1 MAAMEHHEK
10 KEAGPGSPEDVQN
23 IMGAA
28 LFAIGHGARGVW
40 INLRAVE
47 TLRGRFLDKIRSA
60 LQEPDWRSH
69 WREEEVYLMAQA
81 EAMGQRAALLA
92 AEEGRT
98 SITEQDVDQAMAKVR
113 GHLPVAGRWCPS

>member
-1 MAAMEHHEK
+1 MEHHEK
-10 KEAGPGSPEDVQN
+10 KETGAGFPEDVQN

-28 LFAIGHGARGVW
+28 ALFAMGHGARGVW
-40 INLRAVE
+40 INLHAVE
-47 TLRGRFLDKIRSA
+47 SFRGRFLDKIRSA

-98 SITEQDVDQAMAKVR
+98 SITEQDVDAAMAKVR
-113 GHLPVAGRWCPS
+113 GHLPMAGRWCPS